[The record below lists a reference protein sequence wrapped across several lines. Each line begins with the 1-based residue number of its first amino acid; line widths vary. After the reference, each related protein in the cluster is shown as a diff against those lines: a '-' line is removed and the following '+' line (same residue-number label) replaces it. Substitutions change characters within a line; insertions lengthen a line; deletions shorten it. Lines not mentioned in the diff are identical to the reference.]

1 MTLLA
6 IGIGV
11 VIGLVIGALG
21 GGGGVLTV
29 PALVFLLGVS
39 AHEAASAS
47 LVIVG
52 LAALV
57 GVPAHARSGNVRWRD
72 GAVFG
77 AVGTV
82 AAVAGT
88 AASRHLDQ
96 RVLLLAFALVI
107 AVAAVLMLR
116 DARRPARPS
125 DDDQD
130 GKRPT
135 PAGSSTE
142 TADPAADGTGPTS
155 VAVIERSATRP
166 PASPSR
172 PALVQAA
179 IIVGGGLAVGLMTGL
194 FGVGGGFL
202 AVPVLVLVM
211 RWPMP
216 VAVGTSL
223 LVIVINSG
231 AALAARIGV
240 EAFDWDLIVPVTAA
254 AVVATLAGKMITD
267 RVSSPVLGRTF
278 AVMLVLLAGYTATRS
293 VVELFG

>member
-29 PALVFLLGVS
+29 PALVFLLGAS
-39 AHEAASAS
+39 AHDAATAS

-52 LAALV
+52 IAALV

-77 AVGTV
+77 VVGTV

-96 RVLLLAFALVI
+96 RVLLLAFAVVI

-116 DARRPARPS
+116 DARRQARASNEDQEAGPTTAPAPS
-125 DDDQD
+125 T
-130 GKRPT
+130 GT
-135 PAGSSTE
+135 PAPGAS
-142 TADPAADGTGPTS
+142 PHP
-155 VAVIERSATRP
+155 VAVIERPAPRTTVGP
-166 PASPSR
+166 PR

-179 IIVGGGLAVGLMTGL
+179 MIVGGGLAVGLMTGL

-211 RWPMP
+211 RWPMT

-231 AALAARIGV
+231 AAIAARVGV
-240 EAFDWDLIVPVTAA
+240 ETFDWSLIVPVTAA
-254 AVVATLAGKMITD
+254 AVVATLVGKMITD
-267 RVSSPVLGRTF
+267 RVPSPALGRIF

-293 VVELFG
+293 VLELVS